1 LKAGS
6 PRTDI
11 EVNTSLSVSAMQR
24 ILYLIILLLA
34 LTPPA
39 WADEAVRGAHELVI
53 AGHPLSTQAGLKVLH
68 DGGNAA
74 DALIAVSLSLG
85 ITEPGNS
92 GLGGKM
98 VLLYYD
104 AKTKTVSSIVA
115 MSAGPLHV
123 TADQLKAL
131 PTEKREKGWTS
142 ICTPGI
148 ASALG

>member
-1 LKAGS
+1 MKNHRIANLLTAAL
-6 PRTDI
+6 
-11 EVNTSLSVSAMQR
+11 LSACALVSSAR
-24 ILYLIILLLA
+24 
-34 LTPPA
+34 
-39 WADEAVRGAHELVI
+39 ADESVRGVHELVI

-85 ITEPGNS
+85 VTEPGNS

-104 AKTKTVSSIVA
+104 AKTKTVSSIIA
-115 MSAGPLHV
+115 MSAGCLHV

-131 PTEKREKGWTS
+131 PPEKREKRVDLHLHTRHRVRSGSNPST
-142 ICTPGI
+142 
-148 ASALG
+148 LGHAPVG